1 MLRLAT
7 GTGEHMK
14 NIGELLNK
22 LKGVKSLSKG
32 EYAAICPAHDDK
44 KPSLNFKLEGDKI
57 LLKCQAGCSIENIVS
72 ALGYQMSDLFIKDEA
87 PINTPAPQSKIT
99 ATYEYK
105 DETGKPLFEVVRYE
119 PKSFR
124 QRHKNG
130 NGEYKWEMD
139 GIRRV
144 LYHLD
149 ELVKITND
157 TIYIVEGEKDA
168 DNLWSHG
175 KIATTSPGG
184 ANNWK
189 PEYANSLAG
198 KKICVIPD
206 KDSSGYNYAKDVIRS
221 LDGKASDIKVVILP
235 GEGIKDVSDWLLMDN
250 DVEQLTALEQD
261 VSILLDPDKPI
272 YIQKDEYII
281 WRKPLN
287 DLFLIFQAEKLSN
300 EKTGTH
306 AKITIKYDY
315 IMLGWSYFNIER
327 SEDRTRLANAAYSQL
342 KGDMTKT
349 YTKDDLRRD
358 FDSFCSGLWKFYVA
372 TFTPELMYG
381 DEVQEPLKFLLNPYS
396 LDNGGT
402 ILYAPP
408 GRGKSY
414 TGLLWAQSIH
424 NGVNK
429 LWRTTKT
436 PVLFINLERSK
447 YSLGKRLAN
456 VNRVLGIQPTT
467 PIHCINARGKTL
479 YDVADTCREYIKKY
493 NIGII
498 FLDSISRA
506 GLGDLNDN
514 QSMNKIIDTLSS
526 ICPSWVALSHTS
538 RANEDHA
545 FGSIMADA
553 GADICIQL
561 SSQILEDNTLGIG
574 WEITKTNDT
583 GKRIMEIN
591 ALTFNEYGL
600 QGIRKAKPYEFPEIE
615 GKRKTDLLSQLIDYV
630 TNQESSDSN
639 ATDAA
644 DELMQDQGNISRLF
658 LNSGKFIKT
667 RKVGR
672 SIYYGVKDG
681 KHELL
686 Q

>member
-1 MLRLAT
+1 
-7 GTGEHMK
+7 MK

-22 LKGVKSLSKG
+22 LKGVKTLSKG
-32 EYAAICPAHDDK
+32 EFAAVCPAHEDK
-44 KPSLNFKLEGDKI
+44 KPSLNLKQEGDKI
-57 LLKCQAGCSIENIVS
+57 LIKCQAGCTTENIMAS
-72 ALGYQMSDLFIKDEA
+72 LGLQMTDLFIKEEA
-87 PINTPAPQSKIT
+87 LTPIAAQSRIVK
-99 ATYEYK
+99 TYEYK
-105 DETGKPLFEVVRYE
+105 DEKGIPLFEVVRYD

-139 GIRRV
+139 GVRRV

-149 ELVKITND
+149 ELVKITD
-157 TIYIVEGEKDA
+157 ETVYIVEGEKDA
-168 DNLWSHG
+168 DNLWSNG

-189 PEYANSLAG
+189 PEFANSLAG
-198 KKICVIPD
+198 KRVCVIPD
-206 KDSSGYNYAKDVIRS
+206 KDAPGYNYAKDVVRS
-221 LDGKASDIKVVILP
+221 LEGKALDTKVIILP
-235 GEGIKDVSDWLLMDN
+235 GEGVKDISDWLSDGN
-250 DVEQLTALEQD
+250 DIEQLTALEQD

-272 YIQKDEYII
+272 YIQKDEFII
-281 WRKPLN
+281 WRKPL
-287 DLFLIFQAEKLSN
+287 DSLFLVFQAEKVSS

-306 AKITIKYDY
+306 AKITVKYDY
-315 IMLGWSYFNIER
+315 ISLGWSYFNIER
-327 SEDRTRLANAAYSQL
+327 SEDRTRLSNSAYSQL
-342 KGDMTKT
+342 KGDITKT
-349 YTKDDLRRD
+349 YSKEDLRRD
-358 FDSFCSGLWKFYVA
+358 FDSFCSGLWKFYVS

-381 DEVQEPLKFLLNPYS
+381 DEIQEPLKFLLYPYS

-429 LWRTTKT
+429 FWRTTKT

-447 YSLGKRLAN
+447 HSLGKRIAN
-456 VNRVLGIQPTT
+456 VNRVLGIPAST

-493 NIGII
+493 HIGII

-526 ICPSWVALSHTS
+526 ICSSWVALSHTS

-561 SSQILEDNTLGIG
+561 SSQILEDGTLGIG

-583 GKRIMEIN
+583 GKKNMEIK
-591 ALTFNEYGL
+591 ALSFNEYGL
-600 QGIRKAKPYEFPEIE
+600 TELRNAKQYEFTEIE
-615 GKRKTDLLSQLIDYV
+615 GKRKTNLLTQLIEYV
-630 TNQESSDSN
+630 TNQENGEST

-644 DELMQDQGNISRLF
+644 DELNQDQGNISKLF
-658 LNSGKFIKT
+658 LNSGKFVKT

-672 SIYYGVKDG
+672 SVYYGVVSDR
-681 KHELL
+681 HELV
-686 Q
+686 